1 MFIKQLL
8 QLNEAR
14 SKGLTYS
21 EKEVKGVVERVIVE
35 LKGNESGKMTKLVK
49 RFQELE
55 DEIEA
60 LENAKKKLSVE
71 IKQNVTEMFDATDVV
86 YTRVVETAKVSITL
100 SKQEEAGKKINYE
113 KVVQM
118 LVTMVP
124 ELTAKVEQIKE
135 ACTTEVKAREPSL
148 RVKVDEG
155 FKEIWSKIK
164 SSAKAMLLKF
174 NVWAKRYDAKLD
186 DVKSLM

>member
-14 SKGLTYS
+14 SKSLTYS

-35 LKGNESGKMTKLVK
+35 LKGNESGKMTKLAK

-155 FKEIWSKIK
+155 FKEIWLKIK

>member
-14 SKGLTYS
+14 VKSLTYS

-35 LKGNESGKMTKLVK
+35 LKGNESGKMTKLAK

-155 FKEIWSKIK
+155 FKEIWLKIK